1 MEIILKKDT
10 SSIGKMGSVVKVAD
24 GFARNYLIP
33 QGIGVEATPENLK
46 RLEKEMKSWVKR
58 AAEHKEEAVKLSQEI
73 EKLTLTFARKSGEED
88 KLFGSVTSMDIED
101 RFKENGIQIN
111 RKIIH
116 LEEPI
121 KTLGTFTVPIKLH
134 PEVTANLNVIVTKE
148 Q

>member
-10 SSIGKMGSVVKVAD
+10 PSIGKMGSVVRVAD

-33 QGIGVEATPENLK
+33 HGIGVEATPENLK
-46 RLEKEMKSWVKR
+46 RLEKEMKLWVKK
-58 AAEHKEEAVKLSQEI
+58 AAEHKEEAVRLSHEI

-88 KLFGSVTSMDIED
+88 KLFGSVTSMDIEE
-101 RFKENGIQIN
+101 RIKENGIQIN

-121 KTLGTFTVPIKLH
+121 KTLGTFTVQIKLH

>member
-1 MEIILKKDT
+1 
-10 SSIGKMGSVVKVAD
+10 
-24 GFARNYLIP
+24 
-33 QGIGVEATPENLK
+33 
-46 RLEKEMKSWVKR
+46 
-58 AAEHKEEAVKLSQEI
+58 
-73 EKLTLTFARKSGEED
+73 
-88 KLFGSVTSMDIED
+88 MDIEE
-101 RFKENGIQIN
+101 RIKENGIQIN